1 LENTERKEAM
11 NTINRNGN
19 IGAVLLQPNPSN
31 QLEISAETQVKE
43 SLAWAEPAPSVEF
56 DEAAGQVSPAD
67 DLPPGFYYIHPDDPN
82 CDAISDCYD
91 VDDRESRNPDLEEEG
106 VPVDVEALHAMVVS
120 LRDRASGG
128 SGLVAQ
134 PAPALPA
141 SGASALAEVVRQ
153 VIREEANAPVLWPL
167 VSIWEVIE
175 DFEVQLQ
182 HEGCSAKTLKK
193 YRQVWRPFAD
203 HFKVFPSEWQAI
215 RAFLKDIALAKGWSS
230 GNESRNQ
237 ANLSNL
243 YGYASCTRRGSKSGM
258 KRDGR
263 PVLPF
268 NPMEGVGLPD
278 FESAEPNPL
287 SIEEQHRVNELKMN
301 LRDRCIW
308 NLEFGHGW
316 RPVSCEGLTADD
328 VLEAVQRADGFILRT
343 QKRRA
348 GKLTTTRDPAGNPFS
363 WQFRPDIRI
372 WQGNILKGFSTFRPD
387 F

>member
-1 LENTERKEAM
+1 M

-19 IGAVLLQPNPSN
+19 IGAVLFQTNPSN

-91 VDDRESRNPDLEEEG
+91 FDDRDYVVDPEEAGVLMDL
-106 VPVDVEALHAMVVS
+106 EALHTFAAS

-141 SGASALAEVVRQ
+141 SGASAFAEVVRQ
-153 VIREEANAPVLWPL
+153 VIREEANSPVLWPV

-193 YRQVWRPFAD
+193 YRQVWCPFAD

-215 RAFLKDIALAKGWSS
+215 RAFLINTAVDKGWSS
-230 GNESRNQ
+230 GNESRNIPPMVTGRRPCPCWTSPWPS
-237 ANLSNL
+237 L
-243 YGYASCTRRGSKSGM
+243 ASWACV
-258 KRDGR
+258 
-263 PVLPF
+263 P
-268 NPMEGVGLPD
+268 
-278 FESAEPNPL
+278 
-287 SIEEQHRVNELKMN
+287 
-301 LRDRCIW
+301 
-308 NLEFGHGW
+308 
-316 RPVSCEGLTADD
+316 
-328 VLEAVQRADGFILRT
+328 
-343 QKRRA
+343 
-348 GKLTTTRDPAGNPFS
+348 
-363 WQFRPDIRI
+363 
-372 WQGNILKGFSTFRPD
+372 
-387 F
+387 